1 MKRAA
6 KIAQASQF
14 IESKDEAYDTEIS
27 QGGTNVSGGQKQRI
41 SIARAV
47 IKNPEILVFDDS
59 FSALDYKTDVALRRA
74 LREET
79 KNTTKILVAQRISTV
94 LDAYEILVLDKG
106 KIVGRG
112 THKDLMENCD
122 TYRQIAFSQ
131 LSKEEL
137 ANE

>member
-1 MKRAA
+1 
-6 KIAQASQF
+6 
-14 IESKDEAYDTEIS
+14 
-27 QGGTNVSGGQKQRI
+27 
-41 SIARAV
+41 

-106 KIVGRG
+106 KIFGPII
-112 THKDLMENCD
+112 ENAVLP
-122 TYRQIAFSQ
+122 IANSTTKITEN
-131 LSKEEL
+131 LYLNK
-137 ANE
+137 

>member
-1 MKRAA
+1 MRKAA
-6 KIAQASQF
+6 RIAQATHF
-14 IESKDEAYDTEIS
+14 IESKSEAYDTEIS

-47 IKNPEILVFDDS
+47 IKEPEILVFDDS
-59 FSALDYKTDVALRRA
+59 FSALDYKTDIAVRRA

-112 THKDLMENCD
+112 THKELMKNCD
-122 TYRQIAFSQ
+122 TYRQIALSQ
-131 LSKEEL
+131 LSKEEV
-137 ANE
+137 ADE

>member
-1 MKRAA
+1 M
-6 KIAQASQF
+6 
-14 IESKDEAYDTEIS
+14 
-27 QGGTNVSGGQKQRI
+27 
-41 SIARAV
+41 
-47 IKNPEILVFDDS
+47 
-59 FSALDYKTDVALRRA
+59 ALRRA